1 MRHLE
6 PVSESRERWVVLVEL
21 LAVSAILI
29 VMVLAVLM
37 IFTYRPI

>member
-6 PVSESRERWVVLVEL
+6 PVSESRERWVVFVEL

-37 IFTYRPI
+37 IFAYRPI